1 MMAEPFLSVRDL
13 GKYFAPRRWWGKA
26 RSGRWAIRDVSFEL
40 QRERTLALVGASGA
54 GKSTVASCLALFET
68 PDSGDVRL
76 EGQAVRH
83 GDVQLIPQQ
92 PAASFNPRFTAGE
105 ALAEPLVIQ
114 RRGGRHTR
122 QEIVERA
129 MEQVGLSPDAAA
141 KPVMEFSGGEHQR
154 LAIARALIL
163 QVKLL
168 ILDESL
174 SSLDESA
181 QDQVLDLL
189 SDLQRDVGLTYVV
202 ISHDLTLAE
211 RMADEIAV
219 MDDGRLVEHA
229 PTAELLRAPRH
240 PRTLELVQANLA
252 LSEDGP
258 PL

>member
-1 MMAEPFLSVRDL
+1 MGAEPFLSVRSL

-26 RSGRWAIRDVSFEL
+26 RPGRWAVRDVSFEL
-40 QRERTLALVGASGA
+40 QREQTLALVGASGA
-54 GKSTVASCLALFET
+54 GKSTVARCLALFET
-68 PDSGDVRL
+68 PDAGEVRM
-76 EGQAVRH
+76 EGRALRH
-83 GDVQLIPQQ
+83 TDVQLIPQQ

-114 RRGGRHTR
+114 KRGRRQTR
-122 QEIVERA
+122 QEIVRRA
-129 MEQVGLSPDAAA
+129 MERVGLRPDAAA

-154 LAIARALIL
+154 LAIARALTL
-163 QVKLL
+163 QARLL

-174 SSLDESA
+174 SALDEST

-189 SDLQRDVGLTYVV
+189 SNLKREAGLTYLV

-229 PTAELLRAPRH
+229 PTAELLTAPRH
-240 PRTLELVQANLA
+240 PRTQELVDANLA
-252 LSEDGP
+252 LSADGP
-258 PL
+258 LP

>member
-1 MMAEPFLSVRDL
+1 
-13 GKYFAPRRWWGKA
+13 
-26 RSGRWAIRDVSFEL
+26 
-40 QRERTLALVGASGA
+40 
-54 GKSTVASCLALFET
+54 
-68 PDSGDVRL
+68 
-76 EGQAVRH
+76 
-83 GDVQLIPQQ
+83 
-92 PAASFNPRFTAGE
+92 
-105 ALAEPLVIQ
+105 
-114 RRGGRHTR
+114 
-122 QEIVERA
+122 
-129 MEQVGLSPDAAA
+129 MEQVGLSPDAVS

-163 QVKLL
+163 EVKLL

-174 SSLDESA
+174 SALDESA
-181 QDQVLDLL
+181 QEQVLDLL
-189 SDLQRDVGLTYVV
+189 SDLQREVGLTYVV

-240 PRTLELVQANLA
+240 PRTQELVQANLA